1 MGRKIDLTGQRFGR
15 LVVLNEC
22 GTDKYGNYIWKCQ
35 CDCGNITT
43 AASGNLRRG
52 HTQSCGCLWEDTVP
66 GANKF
71 DCVFDSN
78 SRLYK
83 IWVHI
88 KERCGNPN
96 NRDYEHY
103 GKRGIYVCE
112 KWMNSFTAFV
122 SWAIDNGYNDSL
134 TIDRIN
140 VNDGYYPKNC
150 RWVNMKT
157 QENNKTDNRM
167 LSLNGETKTL
177 SQWSDITGI
186 SSSTISARLNKL
198 GWSVEKALTTPVRNI
213 TRRHNNGR
221 RKT

>member
-1 MGRKIDLTGQRFGR
+1 MGGKIDLTGQRFGR

-22 GTDKYGNYIWKCQ
+22 GTDKYGNYIWKCK

-88 KERCGNPN
+88 K
-96 NRDYEHY
+96 RDAE
-103 GKRGIYVCE
+103 IQTIE
-112 KWMNSFTAFV
+112 IMNIMAKEAYMFAK
-122 SWAIDNGYNDSL
+122 NG
-134 TIDRIN
+134 
-140 VNDGYYPKNC
+140 
-150 RWVNMKT
+150 
-157 QENNKTDNRM
+157 
-167 LSLNGETKTL
+167 
-177 SQWSDITGI
+177 
-186 SSSTISARLNKL
+186 
-198 GWSVEKALTTPVRNI
+198 
-213 TRRHNNGR
+213 
-221 RKT
+221 